1 MIKYH
6 FKTILMVN
14 LFFIYF
20 IIFLIKHVFILK
32 INPTQLFFQSNTNI
46 LFLLLFQNTNQI

>member
-46 LFLLLFQNTNQI
+46 LFFIIISKH